1 MKQWPNTRK
10 RSHWMK
16 IAASLLGRLYA
27 KIGRRD
33 EALAVL
39 ERLRQN
45 SEERYV
51 SPYNF
56 LLSMSDL
63 AERTKRSIFSNK
75 PTRMGTD
82 TTSRSR
88 NRSVPRSHA
97 QGSPGLKRWSKKFLP
112 RDDQGSNNF
121 FTEPKNICS

>member
-82 TTSRSR
+82 TTSRSSKSI
-88 NRSVPRSHA
+88 RSSIPCAGIPRFEA
-97 QGSPGLKRWSKKFLP
+97 LVQKGFAAR
-112 RDDQGSNNF
+112 
-121 FTEPKNICS
+121 